1 MMRFRKAL
9 VYILILLVLIP
20 TSTGHGTESDD
31 EAASIHDVK
40 TFDIQCALTNE
51 TCIASSTTHLIEYF
65 SADWCEPCD
74 LVSAELNAL
83 NRTDVTVLQ
92 HHPSPLDLHFLSDS
106 KFRFETTYGFWGVPD
121 LVLNGEGLLTGPS
134 QSQELGL
141 VLDNFS
147 REWSGFTSISL
158 NNGTLSWASD
168 DGDEVHVWI
177 TENGAHEINNQD
189 QINVVHHH
197 MAIGSENQTLDI
209 SNFINENTTNIVVT
223 LESPGRFELR
233 SASTLSS
240 QGYSLIDE
248 ESDQNG
254 LEITKQ
260 GREYD
265 MAIAVFGLSMAA
277 FIPALIMYVRIVRN
291 EPVLNDES
299 E

>member
-1 MMRFRKAL
+1 MRFRKAL
-9 VYILILLVLIP
+9 VCALVLVILLP
-20 TSTGHGTESDD
+20 TSSGHGSDND
-31 EAASIHDVK
+31 EQTASIHDVK
-40 TFDIQCALTNE
+40 TFDVQCTLTNQ

-65 SADWCEPCD
+65 SADWCEPCN
-74 LVSAELNAL
+74 LVSAELDGL
-83 NRTDVTVLQ
+83 NRTDVTILQ
-92 HHPSPLDLHFLSDS
+92 HHPSPADLHFLSDS
-106 KFRFETTYGFWGVPD
+106 KFRFESTYGFWGVPD

-158 NNGTLSWASD
+158 TNGTLSWVSD

-177 TENGAHEINNQD
+177 TENSVHEFNNQD
-189 QINVVHHH
+189 QPRVVNHHI
-197 MAIGSENQTLDI
+197 AVSNDNQTLDL
-209 SNFINENTTNIVVT
+209 SKFINNNTTNIVVT
-223 LESPGRFELR
+223 LESPGQFELR

-240 QGYSLIDE
+240 QGYALIDE
-248 ESDQNG
+248 NTNEIDEEYQN
-254 LEITKQ
+254 K

-277 FIPALIMYVRIVRN
+277 LVPALIMYARTVRK
-291 EPVLNDES
+291 EPILSNES

>member
-9 VYILILLVLIP
+9 TCVLILLVLIP

-40 TFDIQCALTNE
+40 TFDVQCALTND

-265 MAIAVFGLSMAA
+265 MACLLYTSPSPRDRTRSRMPSSA
-277 FIPALIMYVRIVRN
+277 
-291 EPVLNDES
+291 
-299 E
+299 

>member
-1 MMRFRKAL
+1 MMRFREAL
-9 VYILILLVLIP
+9 VCILVLLVLIP

-134 QSQELGL
+134 QSQELDL

-158 NNGTLSWASD
+158 NNGTLSWISD

-197 MAIGSENQTLDI
+197 IAIGSEIQTLDI
-209 SNFINENTTNIVVT
+209 SSFINENTTNIIAT
-223 LESPGRFELR
+223 LESPGRFELK

>member
-9 VYILILLVLIP
+9 TCVLILLVLIP

-197 MAIGSENQTLDI
+197 IAIGSEIQTLDI
-209 SNFINENTTNIVVT
+209 SSFINENTTNIIAT

>member
-9 VYILILLVLIP
+9 TCVLILLVLIP

-240 QGYSLIDE
+240 QGYSLIDG
-248 ESDQNG
+248 ESDQNS

-277 FIPALIMYVRIVRN
+277 LIPALIMYVRIVRN
-291 EPVLNDES
+291 EPVLNNES

>member
-1 MMRFRKAL
+1 MRFRKAL
-9 VYILILLVLIP
+9 VCALILVILLP
-20 TSTGHGTESDD
+20 TSSGHGNDND
-31 EAASIHDVK
+31 EDAASIHDVK
-40 TFDIQCALTNE
+40 TFDVECTLTNQ

-74 LVSAELNAL
+74 LVSAELKGL
-83 NRTDVTVLQ
+83 NRTDVTILQ
-92 HHPSPLDLHFLSDS
+92 HHPSPADLHFLSDS
-106 KFRFETTYGFWGVPD
+106 KFRFESTYGFWGVPD

-134 QSQELGL
+134 QSQELSR

-158 NNGTLSWASD
+158 NNGTLSWVSD

-177 TENGAHEINNQD
+177 TENSVHEFNDQD
-189 QINVVHHH
+189 QPQVVNHHI
-197 MAIGSENQTLDI
+197 AVSNDNQTLDL
-209 SNFINENTTNIVVT
+209 SKFINNNTTNIVVT
-223 LESPGRFELR
+223 LESPGRFDLT

-240 QGYSLIDE
+240 QGYALIDE
-248 ESDQNG
+248 NANEIHEESQN
-254 LEITKQ
+254 K

-277 FIPALIMYVRIVRN
+277 LVPALIMYARIVRK
-291 EPVLNDES
+291 EPILSNES

>member
-1 MMRFRKAL
+1 MMRFREAL
-9 VYILILLVLIP
+9 VCILVLLVLIP

-40 TFDIQCALTNE
+40 TFDVQCALTND

-209 SNFINENTTNIVVT
+209 SSFINENTTNIVVT

-240 QGYSLIDE
+240 QGYSLIDG
-248 ESDQNG
+248 ESDQNS

>member
-1 MMRFRKAL
+1 MMRFREAL
-9 VYILILLVLIP
+9 VCILVLLVLIP

-31 EAASIHDVK
+31 EDASIHDVK
-40 TFDIQCALTNE
+40 TFDVQCSLTNE

-134 QSQELGL
+134 QSQELDL

-158 NNGTLSWASD
+158 NNGTLSWISD

-197 MAIGSENQTLDI
+197 IAIGSEIQTLDI
-209 SNFINENTTNIVVT
+209 SSFINENTTNIIAT
-223 LESPGRFELR
+223 LESPGRFELK

-254 LEITKQ
+254 LQITKQ

-291 EPVLNDES
+291 EPVLDDES

>member
-1 MMRFRKAL
+1 MRFREAL
-9 VYILILLVLIP
+9 VCILILLVLIP

-40 TFDIQCALTNE
+40 TFDVQCSLTNE

>member
-9 VYILILLVLIP
+9 TCVLILLVLIP

-134 QSQELGL
+134 QSQELDL

>member
-1 MMRFRKAL
+1 MRFRKAL
-9 VYILILLVLIP
+9 VCALVLVILLP
-20 TSTGHGTESDD
+20 TSSGHGSDND
-31 EAASIHDVK
+31 EQTASIHDVK
-40 TFDIQCALTNE
+40 TFDVQCTLTNQ

-65 SADWCEPCD
+65 SADWCEPCN
-74 LVSAELNAL
+74 LVSAELDGL
-83 NRTDVTVLQ
+83 NRTDVTILQ
-92 HHPSPLDLHFLSDS
+92 HHPSPADLHFLSDS
-106 KFRFETTYGFWGVPD
+106 KFRFESTYGFWGVPD

-158 NNGTLSWASD
+158 TNGTLSWVSD

-177 TENGAHEINNQD
+177 TENSVHEFNNQD
-189 QINVVHHH
+189 QPRVVNHHI
-197 MAIGSENQTLDI
+197 AVSNDNQTLDL
-209 SNFINENTTNIVVT
+209 SKFINNNTTNIVVT

-240 QGYSLIDE
+240 QGYALIDE
-248 ESDQNG
+248 NTN
-254 LEITKQ
+254 EIDEENKNK

-277 FIPALIMYVRIVRN
+277 LVPALIMYARTVRK
-291 EPVLNDES
+291 EPILSNES

>member
-20 TSTGHGTESDD
+20 TSTGHGTQSDD

-40 TFDIQCALTNE
+40 TFDVQCALTNE

>member
-1 MMRFRKAL
+1 MRFRKAL
-9 VYILILLVLIP
+9 TCVLILLVLIP

-40 TFDIQCALTNE
+40 TFDVQCALTNE
-51 TCIASSTTHLIEYF
+51 TCIASSTTHLVEYF
-65 SADWCEPCD
+65 SADWCEPCN

-106 KFRFETTYGFWGVPD
+106 KFRFEMTYGFWGVPD

-134 QSQELGL
+134 QSQELDL

-158 NNGTLSWASD
+158 NNGTLSWISD

-197 MAIGSENQTLDI
+197 IAIGSEIQTLDI
-209 SNFINENTTNIVVT
+209 SSFINENTTNIIAT

-265 MAIAVFGLSMAA
+265 MAIAVFGLSIAA
-277 FIPALIMYVRIVRN
+277 LIPALIMYA
-291 EPVLNDES
+291 PVSYTHLTLPTKA
-299 E
+299 

>member
-20 TSTGHGTESDD
+20 TSTGHGTQSDD

-40 TFDIQCALTNE
+40 TFDVQCALTNE

-277 FIPALIMYVRIVRN
+277 LIPALIMYVRIVRN

>member
-1 MMRFRKAL
+1 LAC
-9 VYILILLVLIP
+9 VLILLVLIP

-40 TFDIQCALTNE
+40 TFDVQCALTND

-209 SNFINENTTNIVVT
+209 SSFINENTTNIVVT

-240 QGYSLIDE
+240 QGYSLIDG
-248 ESDQNG
+248 ESDQNS

>member
-1 MMRFRKAL
+1 MRFREAL
-9 VYILILLVLIP
+9 VCILVLLVLIP

>member
-1 MMRFRKAL
+1 M
-9 VYILILLVLIP
+9 IP

-197 MAIGSENQTLDI
+197 IAIGSEIQTLDI
-209 SNFINENTTNIVVT
+209 SSFINENTTNIVVT

>member
-9 VYILILLVLIP
+9 TCVLILLVLIP

-291 EPVLNDES
+291 EPVLDDES

>member
-1 MMRFRKAL
+1 MMRFREAL
-9 VYILILLVLIP
+9 VCILVLLVLIP

-209 SNFINENTTNIVVT
+209 SSFINENTTNIVVT

-240 QGYSLIDE
+240 QGYSLIDG
-248 ESDQNG
+248 ESDQNS

>member
-1 MMRFRKAL
+1 MRFRKAL
-9 VYILILLVLIP
+9 TCVLILLVLIP

-74 LVSAELNAL
+74 LVSAELNSL

-134 QSQELGL
+134 QSQELDL

-158 NNGTLSWASD
+158 NNGTLSWISD

-197 MAIGSENQTLDI
+197 IAIGSENQTLDI

>member
-1 MMRFRKAL
+1 MRFREAL
-9 VYILILLVLIP
+9 VCILVLLVLIP

-83 NRTDVTVLQ
+83 NRTDVTVIQ

>member
-20 TSTGHGTESDD
+20 TSTGHGTQSDD

-40 TFDIQCALTNE
+40 TFDVQCALTNE

-177 TENGAHEINNQD
+177 TENGVHEINNQD

-209 SNFINENTTNIVVT
+209 SSFINENTTNIVVT

-240 QGYSLIDE
+240 QGYSLIDG
-248 ESDQNG
+248 ESDQNS

>member
-1 MMRFRKAL
+1 MMRFREAL
-9 VYILILLVLIP
+9 VCILVLLVLIP

-40 TFDIQCALTNE
+40 TFDVQCALTND

-83 NRTDVTVLQ
+83 NRTDVAVLQ

-177 TENGAHEINNQD
+177 TENGEHEINNQD

-209 SNFINENTTNIVVT
+209 SSFINENTTNIVVT

-240 QGYSLIDE
+240 QGYSLIDG
-248 ESDQNG
+248 ESDQNS

>member
-20 TSTGHGTESDD
+20 TSTGHGTQSDD

-40 TFDIQCALTNE
+40 TFDVQCALTNE

-65 SADWCEPCD
+65 SADWCEPCN

-83 NRTDVTVLQ
+83 NRTDVTVIQ

-168 DGDEVHVWI
+168 DGDEVRVWI

-209 SNFINENTTNIVVT
+209 SSFINENTTNIVVT

-277 FIPALIMYVRIVRN
+277 LIPALIMYVRIVRN

>member
-1 MMRFRKAL
+1 MRFREAL
-9 VYILILLVLIP
+9 VCILVLLVLIP

-31 EAASIHDVK
+31 EDASIHDVK
-40 TFDIQCALTNE
+40 TFDVQCSLTNE

-134 QSQELGL
+134 QSQELDL

-158 NNGTLSWASD
+158 NNGTLSWISD

-197 MAIGSENQTLDI
+197 IAIGSEIQTLDI
-209 SNFINENTTNIVVT
+209 SSFINENTTNIIAT
-223 LESPGRFELR
+223 LESPGRFELK

>member
-1 MMRFRKAL
+1 MRFRKAL
-9 VYILILLVLIP
+9 TCVLILLVLIP

-134 QSQELGL
+134 QSQELDL
-141 VLDNFS
+141 ILDNFS

-158 NNGTLSWASD
+158 NNGTLSWISD

-197 MAIGSENQTLDI
+197 IAIGSEIQTLDI
-209 SNFINENTTNIVVT
+209 SSFINENTTNIIAT

>member
-9 VYILILLVLIP
+9 TCVLMLLVLIP
-20 TSTGHGTESDD
+20 TSTGHGTESDE

-40 TFDIQCALTNE
+40 TFDVQCALTNE

-197 MAIGSENQTLDI
+197 IAIGSENQTLDI
-209 SNFINENTTNIVVT
+209 SSFINENTTNIVVT

-240 QGYSLIDE
+240 QGYSLIDG
-248 ESDQNG
+248 ESDQNS
-254 LEITKQ
+254 LEITKK

>member
-1 MMRFRKAL
+1 MMRFREAL
-9 VYILILLVLIP
+9 VCILVLLVLIP

-40 TFDIQCALTNE
+40 TFDVQCALTND

-209 SNFINENTTNIVVT
+209 SSFINENTTNIVVT

-240 QGYSLIDE
+240 QGYSLIDG
-248 ESDQNG
+248 ESDQNS

-291 EPVLNDES
+291 EPVLNNES